1 MVTNKVGLNM
11 EIISHDI
18 VIIGAGLAGQMA
30 ALEASPN
37 ADTAI
42 LSKVHPLRSHSVAA
56 QGGINAPFGHVGE
69 DDWKQHAYD
78 TVKGS
83 DFLADQDTVEVL
95 CREITSRIMELDA
108 FGAVFDRLPDGRL
121 AQRPF
126 GGGSFPRT
134 CYAGDSTGHELLD
147 TLFSQLIKD
156 EVKVYSEWLVT
167 SLFVEGNVC
176 KGALA
181 LDLRNGDRYLVK
193 AKAVILATGGSG
205 RTYERTTNSH
215 PCTGD
220 GISMAYRA
228 GASVGDMEF
237 VQFHP
242 TTLVGTNILIS
253 EAARGEGGILLN
265 GKGERFMGR
274 YAPKMQDLAPRD
286 IVTRSIQTELDQ
298 GRGAGEEGDHV
309 WLDLRALGQDLLLHK
324 LPQVYKLVRDF
335 LDLDAA
341 ESLIPVQPGQH
352 YTMGGVRCNNHGE
365 TTIQGLFAC
374 GECACLSVHG
384 ANRLGGNSLADT
396 LVFGKLSGA
405 KAVSYARK
413 RSFQQ
418 IEEDRLKRE
427 EGRIDV
433 LFGRGSESP
442 VDIRRALQRVMW
454 SKVGIFRNRKDIEE
468 ALHTIEVLKA
478 RYEKVT
484 VEDRSSTFNTQLV
497 QAIELGFLLDSAELT
512 ALGAL
517 YRKESRGSHFRTDF
531 PGRDDEQWLK
541 HTVIR
546 RAEGRPTVEYEPV
559 RMTMFQP
566 ERRTY

>member
-1 MVTNKVGLNM
+1 MVSNKVGLNM

-156 EVKVYSEWLVT
+156 EVKVYSEWFVT

-365 TTIQGLFAC
+365 TNIQGLFAC

-442 VDIRRALQRVMW
+442 VDIRRALQKVMW

-468 ALHTIEVLKA
+468 ALHTIEVLKV

-559 RMTMFQP
+559 RVTMFQP

>member
-1 MVTNKVGLNM
+1 MVSNKVGLNM

-156 EVKVYSEWLVT
+156 EVKVYSEWFVT

-442 VDIRRALQRVMW
+442 VDIRRALQKVMW

-468 ALHTIEVLKA
+468 ALHTIEVLKV
-478 RYEKVT
+478 RNEKVT

-559 RMTMFQP
+559 RVTMFQP